1 MDEHIYMHLQP
12 TRVVMIS
19 TQCDCNSLLLVMQ
32 FATRWSH
39 INTVPSFMAN
49 RLWVMGGKGKQFASG
64 VAQETHCTSQ

>member
-1 MDEHIYMHLQP
+1 MNLQP

-19 TQCDCNSLLLVMQ
+19 TQCDCNSLLLVTQ

-49 RLWVMGGKGKQFASG
+49 RLWGMGGGGAAGGGQFALG
-64 VAQETHCTSQ
+64 VAQETHCNSQ